1 MAKKKAEAAAAVEPE
16 AVEIPTVLGTEAVIE
31 AQWQFGTGWKTEIP
45 VMLNTK
51 CSVPF
56 AVGDCIAVVT
66 LPDGMNLEKLAYAIR
81 HGYAGA
87 AE

>member
-1 MAKKKAEAAAAVEPE
+1 MAKKKAEAAVAAEPDAVELP
-16 AVEIPTVLGTEAVIE
+16 AIPGTEAVIE
-31 AQWQFGTGWKTEIP
+31 AHAPLGTGWKTEIP
-45 VMLNTK
+45 VTLNVK

-87 AE
+87 TE